1 MRILL
6 DTNIIISRE
15 NNKIIDEDLQI
26 LLRITNKLKLNIVL
40 HPKSIEDIKRDK
52 DEKRKEITLSKFKT
66 YDVLEH
72 YPEPHGESD
81 FFNIIGEPTKISDEI
96 DNFLLYA
103 LYKNAVNF

>member
-26 LLRITNKLKLNIVL
+26 LLRIINKLKLNIVL

-52 DEKRKEITLSKFKT
+52 DENRIK
-66 YDVLEH
+66 Y
-72 YPEPHGESD
+72 Y
-81 FFNIIGEPTKISDEI
+81 
-96 DNFLLYA
+96 
-103 LYKNAVNF
+103 